1 MGCCRWHSA
10 TAPQGIQSFRLAKR
24 SQSDPPMVI
33 GECIGCEFRNSFG
46 SSAPSPS
53 GVARAN
59 RRHILPWPSVANK
72 KTHTRSQ
79 NNLFCPHRSQHSRY
93 CFKPPL
99 KPPLLRFLSVCSVS
113 SVVSHGFRLTT
124 QLLNNRMR
132 NLPGLKPTLR
142 FLARGATHTRA
153 KRGHVIP
160 RHSAFFRGQKK
171 DQREIL
177 CATADC
183 IARGVHCDRG
193 RAKLPLSR
201 TLRHATDS
209 PGSAGASAPTGAGF
223 TITEH

>member
-113 SVVSHGFRLTT
+113 SVVSHRFRLKT
-124 QLLNNRMR
+124 QLRNNRMR

-171 DQREIL
+171 GSTRNPVRKWRL
-177 CATADC
+177 
-183 IARGVHCDRG
+183 HCQ
-193 RAKLPLSR
+193 SC
-201 TLRHATDS
+201 
-209 PGSAGASAPTGAGF
+209 
-223 TITEH
+223 

>member
-93 CFKPPL
+93 CFKLPL

-183 IARGVHCDRG
+183 IARGVHCDPR
-193 RAKLPLSR
+193 RAKLP
-201 TLRHATDS
+201 
-209 PGSAGASAPTGAGF
+209 TGGLYDY
-223 TITEH
+223 